1 MIDVPIMTTSLDG
14 SEITPEAVKPYIEQ
28 FTTRALPR
36 LKKLGDYYDGKQEI
50 LNRTKEESLSNN
62 RIVVNHAAYI
72 ATLTSAFLIGDPVK
86 YTAPEDMDITE
97 LLETLR
103 RADAATQDS
112 DLALDAAIYGTC
124 YELVYFSADENPMI
138 KLARLSPLNTF
149 IVYDDTVE
157 QKPVFGVYFYPV
169 RNARGDLDG
178 YKGSYYTRTE
188 RRDFALDRGLSFKS
202 VSEPQAHYFDGVPII
217 EFYNDGRRG
226 GDFEQVTSLIDAY
239 NLLQSDRVNDK
250 EQFVDAILVLTGAVF
265 GDDDEESSENFDA
278 IKKNRVMQLADGAKA
293 DYLTRQFDEGSIEV
307 LQRRLEQSI
316 HKISMTPDMSDENF
330 ASNVSGVA
338 MEYKLLPLEQRIKVK
353 ERYFAEGLRERLRLI
368 QNGLRVRGAAVLD
381 LSLIEITF
389 SRSLPANEL
398 EIAQTAQTLSGL
410 VPQETVL
417 SMIPAVTDVQDAV
430 EKLNAEKEEAIALQQ
445 KAFANAPLPKS
456 EDEDEEDE

>member
-1 MIDVPIMTTSLDG
+1 MIDVAIMTTSLDG

-28 FTTRALPR
+28 FATRALPR

-62 RIVVNHAAYI
+62 KIVINHAAYI
-72 ATLTSAFLIGDPVK
+72 ATLTASYLIGDPVK
-86 YTAPEDMDITE
+86 YTAPKNIDITE

-124 YELVYFSADENPMI
+124 YELLYFSGDDNPTI

-149 IVYDDTVE
+149 VVYDDTVE

-169 RNARGDLDG
+169 RNSRGDLDG
-178 YKGSYYTRTE
+178 YKGSYYTLTE
-188 RRDFALDRGLSFKS
+188 KREFELDKGLTFKF
-202 VSEPQAHYFDGVPII
+202 VSDPKPHYFGGVPII
-217 EFYNDGRRG
+217 EFYNDGRRC

-265 GDDDEESSENFDA
+265 GDDEEESSENFDA

-293 DYLTRQFDEGSIEV
+293 EYLTRQFDEGSIEV

-338 MEYKLLPLEQRIKVK
+338 MKYKLLPLEQRTKIK

-368 QNGLRVRGAAVLD
+368 QNGLSIKGTAAID
-381 LSLIEITF
+381 LSEIEIVF
-389 SRSLPANEL
+389 SRSLPVNEL
-398 EIAQTAQTLSGL
+398 EIAQTAQTLSGI
-410 VPQETVL
+410 VPQETIL
-417 SMIPAVTDVQDAV
+417 SLIPEITDVQDAID
-430 EKLNAEKEEAIALQQ
+430 KLNAEKEEAVAIQQ
-445 KAFANAPLPKS
+445 KAFANTPLPKA
-456 EDEDEEDE
+456 DVDEEE